1 MMKRANRVQSET
13 ITSTDMSNDLSS
25 DVFVNEAIEVV

>member
-1 MMKRANRVQSET
+1 MMKRANQVQSET

-25 DVFVNEAIEVV
+25 DVFVYEAIKVV

>member
-1 MMKRANRVQSET
+1 MFKGANQVQSET

-25 DVFVNEAIEVV
+25 DVFVYEAIKVV